1 MEESKELQGFYRI
14 FRAVVYVSVL
24 MEFFEYAIDPAML
37 DHWGGILCDIH
48 GRIKQWTIYNDGNLV
63 YSKVATVLLICITC
77 IGTRAKKHLEF
88 NARRQVL
95 YPLISGFVLLVLSVW
110 LFGYPMEA
118 RLYTLPLNIIFY
130 MTTSLVGV
138 ILVHVAL
145 DNISK
150 FLKEGLM
157 KDRFN
162 FENESFEQCEELIE
176 TPYSVNIPMRY
187 YYKGKFRKGWT
198 NITNCF
204 RGTWVVGTPGSGKT
218 FSIIEPFIRQH
229 SAKGFAM
236 VVYDYKFPTLAT
248 KLYYHYKKN
257 QKLGKLPQGCQFNMI
272 NFVDVEYSRRVNPIQ
287 AKYINNLAAASETAE
302 TLLES
307 LQKGKKEGGGGS
319 DQFFQTSAVNF
330 LAACIYFFVNYE
342 REPYDVKGNKLYAE
356 KRQDPETKFWKPTGV
371 VRDKEGGEI
380 VEPAYWLGK
389 YSDMPH
395 ILSFLNESYDTIFEV
410 LMTDTEVAPLLGPFR
425 TAFENKAMEQLEGMI
440 GTLRVFTSRLATKE
454 SYWIFSKE
462 GDDFDL
468 KVSDPNN
475 PSYLLIAN
483 DPEMESII
491 GALNALIL
499 NRLVTRVNTGQG
511 KNIPVSIIVDE
522 LPTLYFH
529 KIDRLIGT
537 ARSNKVSV
545 ALGFQELPQLEA
557 DYGKTGMQKI
567 ITTVG
572 NVVSGSAR
580 AKETL
585 EWLSGDIFGKV
596 VQLKKGVTIDRDRT
610 SINLNENMDSLVPGS
625 KIADMP
631 TGWIAGQTARDF
643 VKTKTGRGDSMDIQE
658 AEEFQT
664 SKFFCKTNFNM
675 DEIKKEEDDYVNY
688 PLPKFYHFDS
698 EDAKERILYDNF
710 LKINKEVKDMIAE
723 IQEFVKK

>member
-1 MEESKELQGFYRI
+1 MEESKDLQSLYKV
-14 FRAVVYVSVL
+14 FRTFIYASVIL
-24 MEFFEYAIDPAML
+24 EFFEYAIDPNML
-37 DHWGGILCDIH
+37 DFWGGVLVDIH
-48 GRIKQWTIYNDGNLV
+48 DRIKLMDVYQDGHMLH
-63 YSKVATVLLICITC
+63 SKIMTLLIICVTC
-77 IGTRAKKHLEF
+77 IGTRNKKHLEF
-88 NARRQVL
+88 NAKTMVI
-95 YPLISGFVLLVLSVW
+95 YPISAGIILMFLSVW
-110 LFGYPMEA
+110 VFKQHWPPHIFTLHSSTW
-118 RLYTLPLNIIFY
+118 LYFVMSI
-130 MTTSLVGV
+130 VGTV
-138 ILVHVAL
+138 LCHVAL

-150 FLKEGLM
+150 YLKDGLL

-162 FENESFEQCEELIE
+162 FENENFEQMPDEVKNK
-176 TPYSVNIPMRY
+176 YSVNIPMRY
-187 YYKGKFRKGWT
+187 YYKGKFRKGWV
-198 NITNCF
+198 NIVNPF

-236 VVYDYKFPTLAT
+236 VVYDYKFPTLAQ
-248 KLYYHYKKN
+248 KLYYHYRVNKKAGLTP
-257 QKLGKLPQGCQFNMI
+257 KDCDFNII
-272 NFVDVEYSRRVNPIQ
+272 NFVNVEYSRRVNPIQ
-287 AKYINNLAAASETAE
+287 LKYISNLAAASETAE

-330 LAACIYFFVNYE
+330 LAACIYFFCNYE
-342 REPYDVKGNKLYAE
+342 KRPYDANGHEMNYDKTI
-356 KRQDPETKFWKPTGV
+356 DPETGMIKPTGV
-371 VRDKEGGEI
+371 VRDTAGNI

-395 ILSFLNESYDTIFEV
+395 ILSFLNESYETIFEV

-425 TAFENKAMEQLEGMI
+425 TAFDNKAMEQLEGMI

-468 KVSDPNN
+468 KVSDPAH

-511 KNIPVSIIVDE
+511 KNVPVSIIVDE

-545 ALGFQELPQLEA
+545 TLGFQELPQLES
-557 DYGKTGMQKI
+557 DYGKVGMQKV

-585 EWLSGDIFGKV
+585 EWLSNDIFGKV

-631 TGWIAGQTARDF
+631 TGWICGQTARDF

-664 SKFFCKTNFNM
+664 SKFFCKTDFNM
-675 DEIKKEEDDYVNY
+675 EEIGKEEADYANY
-688 PLPKFYHFDS
+688 PLPKFYNFPS
-698 EDAKERILYDNF
+698 VEARERILYANF
-710 LKINKEVKDMIAE
+710 LKVNKEVKDMIAE
-723 IQEFVKK
+723 IQEFNKK

>member
-1 MEESKELQGFYRI
+1 MEESKELQGFYKI
-14 FRAVVYVSVL
+14 FRSVIYVSIL
-24 MEFFEYAIDPAML
+24 LEFFEYAIDPVML

-48 GRIKQWTIYNDGNLV
+48 GRIKRWVIYNDGNLA
-63 YSKVATVLLICITC
+63 YSKLATFLLICITC
-77 IGTRAKKHLEF
+77 IGTRNKKKLEF
-88 NARRQVL
+88 NARKQVL
-95 YPLISGFVLLVLSVW
+95 YPIIIGMWLVVSSVW
-110 LFGYPMEA
+110 LFGYPMET
-118 RLYTLPLNIIFY
+118 RLYTLRLNIWLY
-130 MTTSLVGV
+130 MLASVIGV
-138 ILVHVAL
+138 VLVHIAL
-145 DNISK
+145 DNMSK
-150 FLKEGLM
+150 FLKEGLL

-162 FENESFEQCEELIE
+162 FENESFEQCRELQE
-176 TPYSVNIPMRY
+176 NKYSVNIPMRY
-187 YYKGKFRKGWT
+187 YYRGKFRKGWV
-198 NITNCF
+198 NISNPF

-229 SAKGFAM
+229 SAKGFAL

-257 QKLGKLPQGCQFNMI
+257 QKLGKLPKGCKFNII

-287 AKYINNLAAASETAE
+287 LKYINNLAAASETAE

-330 LAACIYFFVNYE
+330 LAACIYFFCNWGK
-342 REPYDVKGNKLYAE
+342 EPYDKDGNMLTAE
-356 KRQDPETKFWKPTGV
+356 KVQDKQTKRMIPTGRV
-371 VRDKEGGEI
+371 FNSAGEE

-395 ILSFLNESYDTIFEV
+395 ILSFLNESYQTIFEV
-410 LMTDTEVAPLLGPFR
+410 LETDNEVAPLLGPFQ
-425 TAFENKAMEQLEGMI
+425 TALKNKAMEQLEGMI
-440 GTLRVFTSRLATKE
+440 GTLRVYTSRLATKE
-454 SYWIFSKE
+454 SYWIFHKD

-468 KVSDPNN
+468 KVSDPQS

-557 DYGKTGMQKI
+557 DYGKVGMQKI

-580 AKETL
+580 SKETL
-585 EWLSGDIFGKV
+585 EWLSSDIFGKV
-596 VQLKKGVTIDRDRT
+596 VQLKKGVTIDRDKT
-610 SINLNENMDSLVPGS
+610 SINLNENMDSLVPAS
-625 KIADMP
+625 KISDMP
-631 TGWIAGQTARDF
+631 TGWICGQTARDF
-643 VKTKTGRGDSMDIQE
+643 VQTKTGSGGSMNIQE
-658 AEEFQT
+658 SEEFKT
-664 SKFFCKTNFNM
+664 SKFYCKTDFDM
-675 DEIKKEEDDYVNY
+675 KEIKKEEAGYI
-688 PLPKFYHFDS
+688 PLPKFYTFKSRD
-698 EDAKERILYDNF
+698 EREHILYKNF
-710 LKINKEVKDMIAE
+710 VQVGEDVKEMIQE
-723 IQEFVKK
+723 IQKYKVK